1 MAHGL
6 IDLLV
11 ENNFTLELLIST
23 NPSELSR
30 ILAIDQEIAAIILT
44 AANKKN
50 QWMTRQRIILTVGTY
65 PLEMIANCQGAL
77 KRAVAG

>member
-1 MAHGL
+1 LAHVL

-44 AANKKN
+44 AANKKKT
-50 QWMTRQRIILTVGTY
+50 MDD
-65 PLEMIANCQGAL
+65 
-77 KRAVAG
+77 

>member
-1 MAHGL
+1 NNKSRSNDNNDKGTIHDLDLAHGL

-44 AANKKN
+44 AANKKKT
-50 QWMTRQRIILTVGTY
+50 MEY
-65 PLEMIANCQGAL
+65 
-77 KRAVAG
+77 

>member
-1 MAHGL
+1 LAHDL

-30 ILAIDQEIAAIILT
+30 ILAIDQEIAAIIWLQQT
-44 AANKKN
+44 RKK
-50 QWMTRQRIILTVGTY
+50 QWMT
-65 PLEMIANCQGAL
+65 
-77 KRAVAG
+77 